1 MHFFLALASSVL
13 VFGSSAN
20 AVAIPKSSASGL
32 LARAFT
38 SQPDDPSMTP
48 VDVRDLASDAT
59 MTCGSETFSQHDI
72 YLAVQWSTILEMEN
86 KGRGK
91 NSKEF
96 PNGRF
101 PHDYTAE
108 TFTFNGNCPADSN
121 RQEYPLIFDGPYN
134 GGPRNNKWG
143 DHRVVHYSK
152 DEGAPDG
159 NPIVYFCGGIT
170 HQGAEQGKFQQC
182 TVN

>member
-48 VDVRDLASDAT
+48 VDVRGLASDAT

-72 YLAVQWSTILEMEN
+72 YLAV
-86 KGRGK
+86 
-91 NSKEF
+91 
-96 PNGRF
+96 
-101 PHDYTAE
+101 
-108 TFTFNGNCPADSN
+108 
-121 RQEYPLIFDGPYN
+121 
-134 GGPRNNKWG
+134 
-143 DHRVVHYSK
+143 
-152 DEGAPDG
+152 
-159 NPIVYFCGGIT
+159 
-170 HQGAEQGKFQQC
+170 
-182 TVN
+182 